1 MEPKYNLIK
10 EHPWHGNP
18 ELSGLLL
25 MGYANE
31 HHEWPTLK
39 ITPKPWG
46 SGAINFHKC
55 FSLGCGYLTLDAA
68 QSYIHVFC
76 EPPTAEIKIR
86 HGYFWV
92 WGNCT
97 YDLENWNWG
106 KYHKI
111 LKRGT
116 ECCDPSFWCVNVKTT
131 VRTKDLEAV
140 FIMVPW
146 KQLINFKWSGTS
158 RGSGERSP
166 SKHFGLGKTFSIH
179 IRGTHFDCKII

>member
-25 MGYANE
+25 MGCANE
-31 HHEWPTLK
+31 HHEWPTPK
-39 ITPKPWG
+39 ITHKPWG
-46 SGAINFHKC
+46 SGAINFCKC
-55 FSLGCGYLTLDAA
+55 FSFGCGYLTLDAA

-116 ECCDPSFWCVNVKTT
+116 GMLWPHLLMCEGENHGENQGFRGGIYHGTM
-131 VRTKDLEAV
+131 EAA
-140 FIMVPW
+140 
-146 KQLINFKWSGTS
+146 
-158 RGSGERSP
+158 
-166 SKHFGLGKTFSIH
+166 H
-179 IRGTHFDCKII
+179 